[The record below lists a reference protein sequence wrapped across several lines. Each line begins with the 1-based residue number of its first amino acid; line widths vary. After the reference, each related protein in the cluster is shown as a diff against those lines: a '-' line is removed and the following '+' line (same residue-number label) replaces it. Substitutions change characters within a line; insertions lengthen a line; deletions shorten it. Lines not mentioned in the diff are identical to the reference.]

1 MTPSFMRFSILLLE
15 DDPLDVELLEARLT
29 ASDLQVDISLATGR
43 ERFLEELENHSFDLI
58 LADYSLPDFD
68 GLRAL
73 DIVRARSSRLPF
85 IFVSG
90 VIREEIAVESLTRG
104 ATDYV
109 LKHRLD
115 RLVPAIKRAISEHSE
130 YLSRQAAEQQIHQ
143 IQSSVEED
151 ARRQT
156 VMLRLLEQQRNTTD
170 PNGMLLFAAQE
181 IGRYLQVAR
190 VGFYEMPAL
199 DTINYTTNW
208 TSGGLSEL
216 RGLHSVAIL
225 GPHLMQNGC
234 AGVSTAI
241 TDVRQDPVAAG
252 SSFDSMGIVS
262 YIGVPVT
269 RKGVWTF
276 GLYAHHTE
284 PRLWTEGDINLCR
297 DVADF
302 TWDSVE
308 RQRAREA
315 LHASEE
321 RATRILQSIG
331 DAVIVTDATMLV
343 TRMNPVAEHL
353 TGWAQQQAQGLP
365 LDSVLN
371 LISEATREPLES
383 PASKVKRTNTVAGL
397 SNHPVLISRTGRET
411 QIDDSAAPIR
421 DDDGTLTGIVMVFR
435 DIEERRTT
443 ERQRDAVT
451 ERLDQVLSVTS
462 EAIITVDRLWTMTF
476 ANPQATKVYGDVV
489 GANIWEMFPDANFE
503 GSPFVQS
510 FYAAM
515 NDGLPG
521 DFEAYYPAPLD
532 AWLHIM
538 VYPTRDG
545 IVTYSRDITQQR
557 QSQAALIQ
565 SEKLAAVGRLASS
578 IAHEINNPLESVT
591 NLLYLAGGT
600 DNLVEIKEYLALAE
614 RELRRV
620 AAISSHTL
628 RFHKQSSNPTPLDTE
643 EAIDSVLSFQH
654 GRIVNGNIAICRRL
668 RATRTVLCFE
678 GEIRQVLINLIG
690 NAIDALQT
698 GGGNLLLR
706 TREGH
711 DWITGEPGLIMTIAD
726 TAAGMSDKVLKR
738 IMEPFFTTK
747 GEAGTG
753 LGLWVSSEII
763 KRHRG
768 QLQVRSRTGATI
780 HGTIFTLFLPF
791 AATKR

>member
-1 MTPSFMRFSILLLE
+1 MSFATRRVSILLLE
-15 DDPLDVELLEARLT
+15 DNNLDAELVEARLA
-29 ASDLQVDISLATGR
+29 ASDLQFDLTLAEGR
-43 ERFLEELENHSFDLI
+43 DSFFRQFENHSFDVV

-68 GLRAL
+68 GLTAL
-73 DIVRARSSRLPF
+73 EIVRARFARLPF

-90 VIREEIAVESLTRG
+90 ALGEEIAIEALIHG

-115 RLVPAIKRAISEHSE
+115 RLVPAVKRALSEHAD
-130 YLSRQAAEQQIHQ
+130 YLSREAAEQKIHQ
-143 IQSSVEED
+143 IQASLEED
-151 ARRQT
+151 ARRQA

-181 IGRYLQVAR
+181 IGRYLNVAR
-190 VGFYEMPAL
+190 VGFYEMPAP
-199 DTINYTTNW
+199 DIINFTTSW
-208 TSGGLSEL
+208 TSGDLPEL
-216 RGLHSVAIL
+216 RGLHSVSIL
-225 GPHLMQNGC
+225 GPQITQAAR
-234 AGVSTAI
+234 AGIGTAI
-241 TDVRQDPVAAG
+241 GDVLKDDAALEA
-252 SSFDSMGIVS
+252 SFGALGIRS

-269 RKGVWTF
+269 RNGTWTF

-284 PRLWTEGDINLCR
+284 PRVWSEGAINLCR
-297 DVADF
+297 EVADF
-302 TWDSVE
+302 TWDSVD

-331 DAVIVTDATMLV
+331 DAVIVTDAAMLV
-343 TRMNPVAEHL
+343 SRMNPVAEDL
-353 TGWAQQQAQGLP
+353 TGWSQLQAQGQP
-365 LDSVLN
+365 LDKVLI
-371 LISEATREPLES
+371 LIAEGTREPLES
-383 PASKVKRTNTVAGL
+383 PASQVRRTNTVVGL
-397 SNHPVLISRTGRET
+397 TNHTVLVSRHGKET

-435 DIEERRTT
+435 DIEERRST

-451 ERLDQVLSVTS
+451 ERLDQVLSVVS
-462 EAIITVDRLWTMTF
+462 DAIISVDREWTMTF
-476 ANPQATKVYGDVV
+476 ANPQATKVYGQVV
-489 GANIWEMFPDANFE
+489 GRNVWEMFPDANFE
-503 GSPFVQS
+503 GSPFVECY
-510 FYAAM
+510 YAAM
-515 NDGLPG
+515 NRGIPG

-532 AWLHIM
+532 VWLHIM

-591 NLLYLAGGT
+591 NLLYLAAGA
-600 DNLVEIKEYLALAE
+600 DNLGDVKEYLTLAE
-614 RELRRV
+614 RELLRV
-620 AAISSHTL
+620 AAISSQTL

-643 EAIDSVLSFQH
+643 EAIDGVLYFQH
-654 GRIVNGNIAICRRL
+654 GRVVNGNITVLRRF
-668 RATRTVLCFE
+668 RSTRPILCFE

-698 GGGNLLLR
+698 GGGDLFLR

-711 DWITGEPGLIMTIAD
+711 NWSTGDPGVIMTIAD
-726 TAAGMSDKVLKR
+726 TAGGMPDKVLKR

-768 QLQVRSRTGATI
+768 RLQVRSRTGTAV
-780 HGTIFTLFLPF
+780 HGTVFALFLPF